1 MTIEEYL
8 KRHIRYN
15 HLISKEEII
24 DKLYNL
30 HYPANFVSVG
40 TQTSAEGE
48 EEEYHKDEVAV
59 EQDHDEQEHD
69 EQEQGRHGQ
78 REQKGQGR
86 AHSPRG
92 LLYRAWRQLGPG
104 QTSQAG
110 ALRVNSRD
118 LLSTIQHLHRHERPR
133 DHNLLS

>member
-1 MTIEEYL
+1 MAGCSWDES
-8 KRHIRYN
+8 H
-15 HLISKEEII
+15 
-24 DKLYNL
+24 
-30 HYPANFVSVG
+30 
-40 TQTSAEGE
+40 GE
-48 EEEYHKDEVAV
+48 QRDD
-59 EQDHDEQEHD
+59 QDEQEQHGQHDGQEHGLEHVLHDVLEHVLHDVQVHELRDEQLHD